1 MGEVGLANEGVVMVV
16 VVVMRM
22 VGGEE
27 EENCVCQKLLE
38 SNNGYPTKPLS
49 SHNNTQ
55 KQCP

>member
-1 MGEVGLANEGVVMVV
+1 MV

-22 VGGEE
+22 VCGEEE

-49 SHNNTQ
+49 SHITQ